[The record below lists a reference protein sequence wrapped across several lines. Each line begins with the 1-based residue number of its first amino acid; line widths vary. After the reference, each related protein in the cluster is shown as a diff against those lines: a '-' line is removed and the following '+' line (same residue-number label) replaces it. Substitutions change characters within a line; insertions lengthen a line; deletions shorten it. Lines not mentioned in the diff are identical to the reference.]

1 MGQTNSKFT
10 TKNEYDE
17 LNRLIDEEFHM
28 DDLTASYSFRY
39 YRRGMGGNK
48 TSHLIY
54 MLSFKANNQARVTQ
68 YYYCDNGNLAS
79 ITDHSD
85 YGGARTYQY
94 DGTNQMITERIDDNS
109 ITYTYDAGANITSKT
124 EKGITTTWLYEDEQ
138 WSDLLTSY
146 DGQTIT
152 YDEIGNPLT
161 YRDGMSFAWEK
172 GRQLKQ
178 VTKEDEITSYQYN
191 SSGLRTQKVSSK
203 YGTTTYMLEGGL
215 ILSSTSENE
224 TIYFYYNEKNQAVA
238 MRINDETYVYER
250 NLQGDIVGLLDK
262 TGTWVAKYS
271 YNAWREPIYTT
282 DNKGHDISGDRTHV
296 ANKNPYRYRGYYYDV
311 ETGFYYLKTRYYDPI
326 TCRFINADSYLQTA
340 QGFYDK
346 NVFAYCENDPV
357 NRVDTEG
364 DFWWFTAAVGAV
376 IGAVASGVKQV
387 VSNVMSGDN
396 WYDGLAGAMVGG
408 AVEGG
413 IIGGTGNVAVAGA
426 VTNEAISYVSGEKEL
441 TWDNIQQSNIT
452 VLQNATTDLV
462 VGKVADRALPAL
474 KTSPSAKPLNKK
486 VEVATAAGRDMVV
499 EGTSNIIINSFS
511 NGATPQQKQQA
522 VNMAKDAWN
531 ITKNAMNYVFNL
543 MFHFR
548 PF

>member
-109 ITYTYDAGANITSKT
+109 ITYTYDAGGNITSKT

-271 YNAWREPIYTT
+271 YNAWGEPI
-282 DNKGHDISGDRTHV
+282 I
-296 ANKNPYRYRGYYYDV
+296 
-311 ETGFYYLKTRYYDPI
+311 
-326 TCRFINADSYLQTA
+326 LQTIKDMTFQA
-340 QGFYDK
+340 
-346 NVFAYCENDPV
+346 
-357 NRVDTEG
+357 TEHM
-364 DFWWFTAAVGAV
+364 WQIKIHTATEV
-376 IGAVASGVKQV
+376 II
-387 VSNVMSGDN
+387 M
-396 WYDGLAGAMVGG
+396 M
-408 AVEGG
+408 
-413 IIGGTGNVAVAGA
+413 
-426 VTNEAISYVSGEKEL
+426 
-441 TWDNIQQSNIT
+441 
-452 VLQNATTDLV
+452 
-462 VGKVADRALPAL
+462 
-474 KTSPSAKPLNKK
+474 
-486 VEVATAAGRDMVV
+486 
-499 EGTSNIIINSFS
+499 
-511 NGATPQQKQQA
+511 
-522 VNMAKDAWN
+522 
-531 ITKNAMNYVFNL
+531 
-543 MFHFR
+543 
-548 PF
+548 